1 MVSVLHPENKK
12 SDTVPSVNKVILK
25 TKTNV
30 SGNDEAFVFHHDV
43 VKLIYFNVITPV

>member
-30 SGNDEAFVFHHDV
+30 SGNDEAFVFDV